1 MRILFVGLGNLGS
14 QVFDLF
20 VLRAQRGGQFLVGGR
35 NLPYLGERTRWT
47 AAAALQLGLP
57 VQIETT
63 FLDVWNIEQT
73 AQTIASFQPEV
84 IFSSVTVQRSS
95 IISQLPQPYFE
106 QLAKARSG
114 PWMPLTLVLVYK
126 LMQAVKLTGLPII
139 VLNGGSPDNAHAVL
153 GKVGLAPTSGIGNLA
168 LAVPPL
174 KQALAVQFHR
184 PVERVEV
191 LLFGHSSVMQQLRK
205 GAAGSAPMHLSAFL
219 EGEEITSQLDL
230 PALLGTLPATLE
242 HEYTQLLT
250 AATAATVLDAISGK
264 TQETVHAPGPRGLP
278 GAYPFRIENGSIT
291 IVLPPSF
298 SLEEAMRIN
307 QEGQRLDGIER
318 IDEDGTVFFAEQNM
332 AILKEV
338 LGYECRR
345 MPLSEVESWAKDL
358 HTRYR
363 SFADRVGVKSQT
375 G

>member
-1 MRILFVGLGNLGS
+1 MKILFVGLGNLGS

-20 VLRAQRGGQFLVGGR
+20 VLRAQRGDQFLVGGR
-35 NLPYLGERTRWT
+35 NLEYLRERTRWT
-47 AAAALQLGLP
+47 AAAALQLGIP

-63 FLDVWNIEQT
+63 SLDVWNIDQT
-73 AQTIASFQPEV
+73 AQTIATFKPEV

-95 IISQLPQPYFE
+95 IISQLPRPYFE

-126 LMQAVKLTGLPII
+126 LMQAVKHTGLPIT

-174 KQALAVQFHR
+174 KQALAVQFYR
-184 PVERVEV
+184 PLERVQV
-191 LLFGHSSVMQQLRK
+191 LVFAHSYVMQQLRK
-205 GAAGSAPMHLSAFL
+205 GTTGGAPIHLSAFVD
-219 EGEEITSQLDL
+219 GEEITNQLDL
-230 PALLGTLPATLE
+230 PTLLGTLPATLE

-250 AATAATVLDAISGK
+250 AATAATVFDAVTGE

-278 GAYPFRIENGSIT
+278 GAYPFRIENGSMT
-291 IVLPPSF
+291 IVLPPRF
-298 SLEEAMRIN
+298 SLEEAIRIN
-307 QEGQRLDGIER
+307 QEGQRSDGIER
-318 IDEDGTVFFAEQNM
+318 IDDDGTVYFAEQNM

-338 LGYECRR
+338 IGYECRG
-345 MPLSEVESWAKDL
+345 MPLSEVESWAREL
-358 HTRYR
+358 HARYR
-363 SFADRVGVKSQT
+363 TFAGQVGVKNQT

>member
-20 VLRAQRGGQFLVGGR
+20 VLRAQRGDQFLVGGR
-35 NLPYLGERTRWT
+35 NLEYLGERTRWT
-47 AAAALQLGLP
+47 AAAALQLGLS
-57 VQIETT
+57 VQVKTT
-63 FLDVWNIEQT
+63 SLDVWNIEQT
-73 AQTIASFQPEV
+73 AQTIATFQPEV
-84 IFSSVTVQRSS
+84 IFSSVTVQRSA

-106 QLAKARSG
+106 RLAKARSG

-126 LMQAVKLTGLPII
+126 LMQAVKLTGLPIT

-174 KQALAVQFHR
+174 KQALALQFHR
-184 PVERVEV
+184 PVERVQV
-191 LLFGHSSVMQQLRK
+191 LLFGHSAVMQQLRK
-205 GAAGSAPMHLSAFL
+205 GTAGGAPMHLSVFVDGA
-219 EGEEITSQLDL
+219 EITSQLDL

-250 AATAATVLDAISGK
+250 AATAATVLDAVTGK

-291 IVLPPSF
+291 IVLPPRF
-298 SLEEAMRIN
+298 SLEEAIRIN

-318 IDEDGTVFFAEQNM
+318 IDEDGTVSFAEQNM

-338 LGYECRR
+338 LGYECQR

-358 HTRYR
+358 HARYR
-363 SFADRVGVKSQT
+363 SFADQVGVKSQT